1 MSTGLTWEEATPI
14 FIILGLVL
22 VGVFVVAFWSDARSR
37 KRARENGGVDPVR
50 QAARDAVRN
59 GIEEARARSREVKI
73 ERHAALQKE
82 RDDKTPARTRLLTD
96 QSTYTSKGSLTSAA
110 GRAVVGNLV
119 AGPIGAMVGAGTAKR
134 TTQEQ
139 KSQVFKVWYKSG
151 REGIET
157 AAVGSARWKELI
169 EKLEE

>member
-1 MSTGLTWEEATPI
+1 MELTETSWNVLIVFGPLFLIALGVLIWALTW
-14 FIILGLVL
+14 
-22 VGVFVVAFWSDARSR
+22 DKRSQ
-37 KRARENGGVDPVR
+37 KRAEKNGGVDPVKE
-50 QAARDAVRN
+50 A
-59 GIEEARARSREVKI
+59 EEARTAARMREQR
-73 ERHAALQKE
+73 ERRAEYEAKMQMKK
-82 RDDKTPARTRLLTD
+82 DDRTVVRTKLLTD
-96 QSTYTSKGSLTSAA
+96 QSTYTSRGSVTSAA

-157 AAVGSARWKELI
+157 AAVGSARWKELV